1 MSNFSLSATIDNISN
16 DGGLPITLNDNMQ
29 DWLNASLDT
38 IHLAVTLTLSKSNK
52 NEVVKGLVVYDLA
65 DEQFYL
71 SNDCHI
77 QLCQAIKNLD
87 TSSSIGILNAF
98 SVSNQLSMLTN
109 VLPYSL
115 KNDKNFSQILANLQA
130 IKNSQPNQT
139 KWVIT
144 SADE

>member
-1 MSNFSLSATIDNISN
+1 MSNFSLSATIDNITN
-16 DGGLPITLNDNMQ
+16 DGGLPITANDNMQ
-29 DWLNASLDT
+29 DWLNASLDA

-52 NEVVKGLVVYDLA
+52 TEVIKGLVVYDLA

-87 TSSSIGILNAF
+87 TSSSIGILNVF

-115 KNDKNFSQILANLQA
+115 RNDKNFSKILTNLQA

-139 KWVIT
+139 K
-144 SADE
+144 